1 MACGGSAGARLRAL
15 ITLSLLASLAA
26 AMHFTGPDALAW
38 IPGCPFHELTGLFC
52 PGCGSMRALDFLVEG
67 RLSDSLRSNALLI
80 PSLGLVLA
88 GLAAEIV
95 HPGMGLL
102 TTGSISS
109 RMAGTGFLFAA
120 ILFTVLRNLPLEPC
134 RWLVPA

>member
-1 MACGGSAGARLRAL
+1 MPWGGSAVARIRAL

-26 AMHFTGPDALAW
+26 AMHFTGPDSLAW

-52 PGCGSMRALDFLVEG
+52 PGCGSMRALDFLVAG

-95 HPGMGLL
+95 HPGRGLF
-102 TTGSISS
+102 TTGSIPS

-120 ILFTVLRNLPLEPC
+120 ILFTVLRNLPSGIG
-134 RWLVPA
+134 RWLIPA